1 LAVRTPFDAGHDR
14 RAWVQRL
21 SGVEPLLFDGSIA
34 SRLPVGC
41 EPVRVY
47 LDVSGS
53 MDRVLPP
60 LYAAL
65 AACLDSVEPI
75 VYGFST
81 DIAALTHAQ
90 LRDGLKLTTGGTEV
104 ATVTEHLLR
113 TGARRAVIVTDGW
126 VGKIPDDH
134 AAEIR
139 RRRLRIAVAVTTP
152 GDPAFASAASISPN
166 GLPIF
171 RLPELQ

>member
-1 LAVRTPFDAGHDR
+1 
-14 RAWVQRL
+14 
-21 SGVEPLLFDGSIA
+21 
-34 SRLPVGC
+34 VGC

-90 LRDGLKLTTGGTEV
+90 LRVGLKLTTGGTEV

-126 VGKIPDDH
+126 VGRIPDDH
-134 AAEIR
+134 LAEIR
-139 RRRLRIAVAVTTP
+139 RRRLRLAVAVTTP
-152 GDPAFASAASISPN
+152 GDPAFASSAS
-166 GLPIF
+166 LPTY